1 MANMAIIE
9 AALQELRAEPLPMP
23 LEAWHIE
30 SGPDW
35 SGDPAVWVWILLRET
50 NAPDPDIDNLFELQN
65 IVHERVKNLVDD
77 DSFVYVRIGDVS
89 DFKKAS

>member
-9 AALQELRAEPLPMP
+9 AALQELRAGPLPMP

-65 IVHERVKNLVDD
+65 IVQERVSDLVDD

-89 DFKKAS
+89 DFKKKP

>member
-1 MANMAIIE
+1 MPNMATIE
-9 AALQELRAEPLPMP
+9 AELRELRTEPLPMP

-65 IVHERVKNLVDD
+65 IVHERVSDLVDD

-89 DFKKAS
+89 DFKKKP